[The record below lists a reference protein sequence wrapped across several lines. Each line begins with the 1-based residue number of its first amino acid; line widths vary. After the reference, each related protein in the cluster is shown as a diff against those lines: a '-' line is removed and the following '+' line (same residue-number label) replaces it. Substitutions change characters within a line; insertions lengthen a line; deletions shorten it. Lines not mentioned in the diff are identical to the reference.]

1 MKKKGFFDYLK
12 QQAGEGIHFIY
23 CAHCKVDADYIGDR
37 LERHLPSC
45 EYRITKQK
53 PVSYTHLTLPT
64 ILRV

>member
-1 MKKKGFFDYLK
+1 MKKKKFFDYLK

-45 EYRITKQK
+45 EYRIQKQK
-53 PVSYTHLTLPT
+53 NLEETFHINSFE
-64 ILRV
+64 